1 MRWQREYIQRQ
12 ERPERPSAEDYN
24 KVHWFLYL
32 VQKSTILTVEETEEL
47 RHDALHGK
55 LDEARGKMEECI
67 ARRIGL

>member
-1 MRWQREYIQRQ
+1 MRGLKQYIQRP
-12 ERPERPSAEDYN
+12 ERPERPSSEDYN
-24 KVHWFLYL
+24 KAHWFLTM
-32 VQKSTILTVEETEEL
+32 VQKSTILTVEEKAQL